1 MAKISSKILLLER
14 KFLISALQ
22 IKRVKL
28 VQFLYLPTS
37 CKYGLRNERT
47 WRRRSGIRIKTSIK
61 PFAALAL
68 AIAIATVAAVF
79 SLLVFCVASRFVS
92 YWTAAKGK
100 RKEGEGR
107 GREAAFF
114 LLLFSPFWCFSKS
127 LRRQLREKK
136 LPETISPFSQRTL
149 SASFPSDLSRINSYT
164 NSSKA

>member
-14 KFLISALQ
+14 QFLISALQ

-68 AIAIATVAAVF
+68 AIALAAVAAVF

-100 RKEGEGR
+100 KERRR
-107 GREAAFF
+107 GKREASR
-114 LLLFSPFWCFSKS
+114 LLLPLIFPFLVFLQISS
-127 LRRQLREKK
+127 SAAQRKK
-136 LPETISPFSQRTL
+136 AAR
-149 SASFPSDLSRINSYT
+149 N
-164 NSSKA
+164 N